1 MKLFANPVFL
11 RMIVVMV
18 AGGFAFVLG
27 ALLIR
32 RMRRSLTEEA
42 TLSNAPATV
51 DSLPLFAYQAV
62 IQELKQQKYELQ
74 NSQSEERRRA
84 KTSENISAA
93 ILSHLSS
100 GVLFITPNGLVRQA
114 NHAARQILGFAA
126 PIGMSIPEIFRDA
139 SVMPSFDSTATAAVI
154 LQESVREKTPF
165 RQLETHYRTPG
176 GEHRV
181 LNVTATSVKAASGE
195 VLGAACLINDQTE
208 LMAIRQQQVLR
219 GELSGEMALA
229 LRSSVATIAECA
241 RQLSAANGEEPER
254 QLAADIAAE
263 AEDLER
269 NIGGF
274 LVESSSGRVSA
285 ATSGM

>member
-1 MKLFANPVFL
+1 
-11 RMIVVMV
+11 MIVVLA

-32 RMRRSLTEEA
+32 RMRRSLIEETA
-42 TLSNAPATV
+42 LSNGPATV
-51 DSLPLFAYQAV
+51 GSLPLFTYQAV

-74 NSQSEERRRA
+74 NSQCEERRRA

-100 GVLFITPNGLVRQA
+100 GVLFITPNGLIRQA
-114 NHAARQILGFAA
+114 NSAARQILGFAS
-126 PIGMSIPEIFRDA
+126 PIGMSIPEIFRGA
-139 SVMPSFDSTATAAVI
+139 SVMPTFDSTATAAQI
-154 LQESVREKTPF
+154 LQESVREKAPF

-176 GEHRV
+176 GEQRI
-181 LNVTATSVKAASGE
+181 LNVTATSVKAPGGE

-208 LMAIRQQQVLR
+208 LMEIRRQQVLR

-241 RQLSAANGEEPER
+241 RQLSVANGEDSER

-274 LVESSSGRVSA
+274 LVDSSSARPAA
-285 ATSGM
+285 ATGR

>member
-1 MKLFANPVFL
+1 VRLFANPVFL
-11 RMIVVMV
+11 RMIVVLA

-32 RMRRSLTEEA
+32 RMRRSLIEETA
-42 TLSNAPATV
+42 LSNGPATV
-51 DSLPLFAYQAV
+51 GSLPLFTYQAV

-100 GVLFITPNGLVRQA
+100 GVLFITPNGLIRQA
-114 NHAARQILGFAA
+114 NSAARQILGFAS

-139 SVMPSFDSTATAAVI
+139 SVMPTFDSTATAAQI
-154 LQESVREKTPF
+154 LQESVREKAPF
-165 RQLETHYRTPG
+165 LQLETHYRTPG
-176 GEHRV
+176 GEQRI
-181 LNVTATSVKAASGE
+181 LNVTATSVKAPGGE

-208 LMAIRQQQVLR
+208 LMEIRRQQVLR

-241 RQLSAANGEEPER
+241 RQLSVANGEDSER

-274 LVESSSGRVSA
+274 LVDSSSARPAA
-285 ATSGM
+285 ATGR